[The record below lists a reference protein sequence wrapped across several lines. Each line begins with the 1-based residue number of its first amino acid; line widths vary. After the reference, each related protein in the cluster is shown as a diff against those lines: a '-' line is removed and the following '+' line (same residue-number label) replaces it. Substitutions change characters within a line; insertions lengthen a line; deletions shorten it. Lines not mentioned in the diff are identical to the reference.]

1 MKIPSGLFDN
11 MTKLEN
17 ASVCFKS
24 CTNVTS
30 VPSDLFDNCLNL
42 KNVRECFCGGG
53 YNGDNSYST
62 KMKIKTSL
70 PALWTRNNITSFSA
84 YAHGCTSALNYN

>member
-11 MTKLEN
+11 MYKLN
-17 ASVCFKS
+17 SVAVCFKS

-30 VPSDLFDNCLNL
+30 VPSDLFEKCPNIRDA
-42 KNVRECFCGGG
+42 RECFCGGG
-53 YNGDNSYST
+53 YNGDSSYST
-62 KMKIKTSL
+62 VMKIKTSL